1 MPNGSNR
8 IRRSVAAQVTR
19 QRSCG
24 RDVLAELV
32 TPLEE
37 PTIAVFWVSQDLLA
51 VIVAI
56 GKEEAVGAV
65 LNIRF
70 RASTSS
76 GREHRPDCE
85 KVHSSFGV
93 DDSIWTMAVAV

>member
-8 IRRSVAAQVTR
+8 IRRSIAAQVTH

-24 RDVLAELV
+24 RDVLAGLV
-32 TPLEE
+32 TPFEE

-56 GKEEAVGAV
+56 GKEEAVRAV

-70 RASTSS
+70 RASISS
-76 GREHRPDCE
+76 GREHRHVVRRFIPRLL
-85 KVHSSFGV
+85 
-93 DDSIWTMAVAV
+93 